1 MNGSRSIAG
10 GLSRVMQQIAGLR
23 RRTIERCRNGSAA
36 DTFLQA
42 VDARVL
48 QRKEIQI
55 MIKDLNSYISDPDS
69 LDRQK
74 IAELLALEDFSPVY
88 READRVRRE
97 TAGDTV
103 HIRAII
109 EFSNICSRQC
119 IYCGLNCRNSELER
133 FRMSKDEIVRSA
145 KAAAAAGYRTIVLQS
160 GEDRSYP
167 VECLGEIVE
176 AVKSIGDDPPAVTL
190 SCGEM
195 SHEDYEYLR
204 QKGVDRYLLKH
215 ETADPE
221 LYGKLH
227 PCGTLEDRVKCLRDI
242 KALGYETGSGFMIGL
257 PGQTLETVAD
267 DLLLLKDIGC
277 HMAGIGPFIANPRT
291 PLAGAKNGDP
301 ELTRRAVA
309 IARLLLPH
317 ANLPVTTSLSVLTAS
332 GKNQKEHPPE
342 NSTGTAGT
350 TASQESAK
358 TAVFHGSDCAEG
370 YSGESGSTGSTGS
383 CRQSITTG
391 YNETGSSGDSE
402 SAGETYRNISR
413 ECGGNGD
420 PPDCIAG
427 SGKEKTHTAPDAELP
442 TEAENPFSFG
452 ANVIMKKVTPDEYK
466 RSYEIYPAQ
475 FKPTDIEGDRRE
487 LEETLRALG
496 RVPL

>member
-1 MNGSRSIAG
+1 MNGGKSIAG
-10 GLSRVMQQIAGLR
+10 DMARIMGQLAGAR
-23 RRTIERCRNGSAA
+23 WWTIETYRNGSAA

-42 VDARVL
+42 VDACVL
-48 QRKEIQI
+48 QRKENQS
-55 MIKDLNSYISDPDS
+55 MIKELNSYISDPDS
-69 LDRQK
+69 LDRRK
-74 IAELLALEDFSPVY
+74 IAELLALDDFSPVY

-97 TAGDTV
+97 TVGDTV

-109 EFSNICSRQC
+109 EFSNICGRQC

-145 KAAAAAGYRTIVLQS
+145 KAAVDAGYRTIVLQS

-176 AVKSIGDDPPAVTL
+176 AVKSIGSDPSAVTL

-195 SHEDYEYLR
+195 SREDYAYLKS
-204 QKGVDRYLLKH
+204 KGADRYLLKH

-227 PCGTLEDRVKCLRDI
+227 PCGTLEDRVKCLRDL

-257 PGQTLETVAD
+257 PGQTLETIAD

-277 HMAGIGPFIANPRT
+277 HMAGIGPFIANPKT
-291 PLAGAKNGDP
+291 PLAGARNGDP

-317 ANLPVTTSLSVLTAS
+317 ANLPVTTSLSVLSAS

-342 NSTGTAGT
+342 NSTGTAGI
-350 TASQESAK
+350 AVSPGSAK
-358 TAVFHGSDCAEG
+358 TAVFHGPDGAAG
-370 YSGESGSTGSTGS
+370 YAGESEPTGITGS
-383 CRQSITTG
+383 CRQSSTV
-391 YNETGSSGDSE
+391 YCNDPGSSVS
-402 SAGETYRNISR
+402 SAITKETYRNISR
-413 ECGGNGD
+413 DSGGNGD
-420 PPDCIAG
+420 PPDCITG
-427 SGKEKTHTAPDAELP
+427 SGTENSYASPDAELP
-442 TEAENPFSFG
+442 GEAENPFSFG

>member
-1 MNGSRSIAG
+1 
-10 GLSRVMQQIAGLR
+10 
-23 RRTIERCRNGSAA
+23 
-36 DTFLQA
+36 
-42 VDARVL
+42 
-48 QRKEIQI
+48 

-69 LDRQK
+69 LDRDR
-74 IAELLALEDFSPVY
+74 IAELLALEDFSSVY

-97 TAGDTV
+97 TVGDTV

-145 KAAAAAGYRTIVLQS
+145 KAAVDAGYRTIVLQS
-160 GEDRSYP
+160 GEDRTYP
-167 VECLGEIVE
+167 VERLGEIVE
-176 AVKSIGDDPPAVTL
+176 AVKSIGYDPPAVTL

-204 QKGVDRYLLKH
+204 QKGADRYLLKH

-221 LYGKLH
+221 LYRKLH
-227 PCGTLEDRVKCLRDI
+227 PCGTLKDRVKCLRDL

-277 HMAGIGPFIANPRT
+277 HMAGIGPFIANPKT
-291 PLAGAKNGDP
+291 PLAGARNGDP

-317 ANLPVTTSLSVLTAS
+317 ANLPVTTSLSVLSAS

-342 NSTGTAGT
+342 NSTGTAGI
-350 TASQESAK
+350 AVSPGSSK
-358 TAVFHGSDCAEG
+358 TAVFHESDCAAG
-370 YSGESGSTGSTGS
+370 DAGESEFSGITGTYRPSNTAD
-383 CRQSITTG
+383 C
-391 YNETGSSGDSE
+391 NDPGSSVSSE
-402 SAGETYRNISR
+402 NNEDVYRNISR
-413 ECGGNGD
+413 NSGGNSD
-420 PPDCIAG
+420 PPDCITG
-427 SGKEKTHTAPDAELP
+427 SGTERSHIAPDTELP
-442 TEAENPFSFG
+442 GKAENPFSFG

>member
-1 MNGSRSIAG
+1 
-10 GLSRVMQQIAGLR
+10 
-23 RRTIERCRNGSAA
+23 
-36 DTFLQA
+36 
-42 VDARVL
+42 
-48 QRKEIQI
+48 

-69 LDRQK
+69 LDRDR

-97 TAGDTV
+97 AVGDTV

-133 FRMSKDEIVRSA
+133 FRMSRDEIVRSA
-145 KAAAAAGYRTIVLQS
+145 RAAVDAGYRTIVLQS

-167 VECLGEIVE
+167 VERLGEIVE
-176 AVKSIGDDPPAVTL
+176 AVKSIGNDPPAVTL

-204 QKGVDRYLLKH
+204 QKGADRYLLKH

-227 PCGTLEDRVKCLRDI
+227 PCGTLEDRVKCLRDL

-277 HMAGIGPFIANPRT
+277 HMAGIGPFIANPKT
-291 PLAGAKNGDP
+291 PLAGARNGDP

-317 ANLPVTTSLSVLTAS
+317 ANLPVTTSLSVLTVS
-332 GKNQKEHPPE
+332 GSGQEDVPPDH
-342 NSTGTAGT
+342 STGTAGI
-350 TASQESAK
+350 AVSPGSSK
-358 TAVFHGSDCAEG
+358 TAAFHESDCAAG
-370 YSGESGSTGSTGS
+370 YTGESESIGSTGS
-383 CRQSITTG
+383 CRQSNTA
-391 YNETGSSGDSE
+391 GSDE
-402 SAGETYRNISR
+402 HIEHAYRNISR
-413 ECGGNGD
+413 NSGGNSD
-420 PPDCIAG
+420 PQDCITRPG
-427 SGKEKTHTAPDAELP
+427 TERSHTAPDTELP
-442 TEAENPFSFG
+442 GKAENPFSFG

>member
-1 MNGSRSIAG
+1 
-10 GLSRVMQQIAGLR
+10 
-23 RRTIERCRNGSAA
+23 
-36 DTFLQA
+36 
-42 VDARVL
+42 
-48 QRKEIQI
+48 
-55 MIKDLNSYISDPDS
+55 MIKDLNSYISDPGS
-69 LDRQK
+69 LDRRR

-97 TAGDTV
+97 TVEDTV

-119 IYCGLNCRNSELER
+119 IYCGLNCRNSEIER
-133 FRMSKDEIVRSA
+133 FRMSTDEIVRSA
-145 KAAAAAGYRTIVLQS
+145 KAAVDAGYRTIVLQS
-160 GEDRSYP
+160 GEDRTYP
-167 VECLGEIVE
+167 VERLGEIVE
-176 AVKSIGDDPPAVTL
+176 ALKSIGDDPPAVTL

-195 SHEDYEYLR
+195 SRKDYEYLR
-204 QKGVDRYLLKH
+204 EKGADRYLLKQ

-221 LYGKLH
+221 LYRKLH
-227 PCGTLEDRVKCLRDI
+227 PCGTLEDRVKCLRDL

-332 GKNQKEHPPE
+332 GKNQKDHPPE
-342 NSTGTAGT
+342 NSTGTAGIT
-350 TASQESAK
+350 VSSRLAK
-358 TAVFHGSDCAEG
+358 TAVFSESGGAAG
-370 YSGESGSTGSTGS
+370 YSGESGSTGS
-383 CRQSITTG
+383 CRQSSTSDC
-391 YNETGSSGDSE
+391 NEPGSAGSSERTRDAYRSISQDRGGD
-402 SAGETYRNISR
+402 
-413 ECGGNGD
+413 GD
-420 PPDCIAG
+420 PPDRITR
-427 SGKEKTHTAPDAELP
+427 SGRDRPHNAADAEFP
-442 TEAENPFSFG
+442 AETENPFSFG

-487 LEETLRALG
+487 LEKTLRALG